1 MIQTELTVKKTT
13 TPQGEEIVQIH
24 KNEAIEW
31 LKTLE
36 GLKRKIQ
43 TIIK

>member
-1 MIQTELTVKKTT
+1 MIQTEPVVKKQT
-13 TPQGEEIVQIH
+13 TPQGEEIVQVH
-24 KNEAIEW
+24 KSEVIEW
-31 LKTLE
+31 LKTIE